1 MIFVKYNSL
10 ENHYRQNV
18 IDAFVNAGYTAPGV
32 DWVVM
37 EKLHGTNFQMAVD
50 ESHVQA
56 GRRTDLLGDFD
67 QFFEADLIVKRYEEK
82 AREVFNEIK
91 LWCVDNVTQITIFGE
106 YAGNLTSGKKIQK
119 EVEYGDQDFYVF
131 DIMVFV
137 EGEESGYYLHHD
149 AVMELIKNK
158 FKHAPV
164 IYIGDFDGVTKLPND
179 FQSIVIPSNKAGKFG
194 LVEGTDNIT
203 EGFVAKTAN
212 VVYTRFGRAIFKSKN
227 SKFTEKGKSD
237 KPVKVKEPLGESDL
251 EMVHEIAEYLN
262 VNRLK
267 NVLSKIGIPTTKEFG
282 KVAGNLSKD
291 AIEDYTKD
299 TEKSLRD
306 ADRPSDVG
314 KAVNNLA
321 GELVRDNWMNILDG
335 NF

>member
-10 ENHYRQNV
+10 ENHYRQNI
-18 IDAFVNAGYTAPGV
+18 IDSFVNAGYTAPGV
-32 DWVVM
+32 RWVVM
-37 EKLHGTNFQMAVD
+37 EKIHGTNFQLAVD
-50 ESHVQA
+50 DNSVQA

-67 QFFEADLIVKRYEEK
+67 QFFEADLIVKKYQYV
-82 AREVFNEIK
+82 AREVFEEIK
-91 LWCVDNVTQITIFGE
+91 KIFENVGQITIFGE
-106 YAGNLTSGKKIQK
+106 YAGTLTSGKKVQK
-119 EVEYGDQDFYVF
+119 EVEYGEQDFYVF
-131 DIMVFV
+131 DIMIFDKDTK
-137 EGEESGYYLHHD
+137 EGVYVSYDVVQSFILG
-149 AVMELIKNK
+149 K

-164 IYIGDFDGVTKLPND
+164 LYIGDFEGVTKLPND
-179 FQSIVIPSNKAGKFG
+179 FQSVVIPSTKAGPFA
-194 LVEGTDNIT
+194 LVEGTDNIA
-203 EGFVAKTAN
+203 EGFVAKTCATQ
-212 VVYTRFGRAIFKSKN
+212 YTRFGRAIFKSKN

-251 EMVHEIAEYLN
+251 DMVHEIAEYLN
-262 VNRLK
+262 DNRLK

-282 KVAGNLSKD
+282 KVAGLLSKD
-291 AIEDYTKD
+291 AIEDFTKD

-306 ADRPSDVG
+306 ADRPSDVA